1 MFMGKKIILLLAF
14 ALLLVI
20 PLAYSQSSMFSSI
33 VPQSPKISSYIT
45 DNAGVFTPD
54 QKSMVEQ
61 ELRNL
66 QNNTNQVQFI
76 IFTEKNIP
84 EGTTLE
90 ERSLKIAEDNKVGK
104 KGADNGILFYLA
116 TDDRAYRWE
125 VGYGVED
132 VLSAPLLG
140 RLSREYMV
148 PYFREGKFAEGII
161 TGTGLV
167 EKILMNVTDAD
178 VNKVTQPDSN
188 DDSMTFLIIF
198 CVIIIML
205 FIFIAA
211 WNASKPY
218 ATKGKKSHS
227 NQVYNGAAGG
237 LFTGNRGFGGGGF
250 GGGFGGGGFSG
261 GGGSF
266 GGGGF
271 SGRF

>member
-1 MFMGKKIILLLAF
+1 MGKQTIILAIALLLALPMVCS
-14 ALLLVI
+14 ADT
-20 PLAYSQSSMFSSI
+20 
-33 VPQSPKISSYIT
+33 PQAPTISSYVT
-45 DNAGVFTPD
+45 DNANVFSPG
-54 QKSMVEQ
+54 QKSMLEQ

-66 QNNTNQVQFI
+66 QNSTNQVQFI

-116 TDDRAYRWE
+116 TEDRAYRWE

-140 RLSREYMV
+140 RLSRGFMV
-148 PYFREGKFAEGII
+148 PYFQQGKYAEGII

-178 VNKVTQPDSN
+178 VNKVMAPEQSN
-188 DDSMTFLIIF
+188 DSAALPIIF
-198 CVIIIML
+198 CIAIILIFVIIAVIK
-205 FIFIAA
+205 
-211 WNASKPY
+211 NSNSKV
-218 ATKGKKSHS
+218 TKGKKSFG
-227 NQVYNGAAGG
+227 NNVYHGAAGG
-237 LFTGNRGFGGGGF
+237 LFMGNMGSGGF
-250 GGGFGGGGFSG
+250 GRGGFGGGGFSG

-271 SGRF
+271 SGGF